1 MSELAKTD
9 EQMLKEWQARHNSS
23 PKPKVNT
30 IYLDNKKLSEDGKEI
45 NKDFGKLF
53 AVSWEDEYETKEEI
67 DIKKAEFFVAKVRV
81 QVRSSK
87 ADAEGKALF
96 WAREVDDTNLNTI
109 TVYGQDNQFVE
120 EGYYAE
126 LKPKYDLK
134 YTNAVYVVYQDK
146 VYRWII
152 SGAHF
157 ETWFP
162 IKNKVVKAPYTIKV
176 AAIKP
181 AVNGTVHYN
190 VIDFALG
197 NPYPIAEAIK
207 VLDSIDATLAEY
219 YRGIEAK
226 KAIAEAPHVEH
237 QATPDDLPF

>member
-23 PKPKVNT
+23 PKPKVNS
-30 IYLDNKKLSEDGKEI
+30 IYLDNKKLSDDGKEI

-81 QVRSSK
+81 QVRTAKS
-87 ADAEGKALF
+87 DAEGKPLY

-109 TVYGQDNQFVE
+109 TLYDQDNQFVE
-120 EGYYAE
+120 EGTYSA

-134 YTNAVYVVYQDK
+134 YTNATYVTYNGK
-146 VYRWII
+146 VYRWVI

-157 ETWFP
+157 ESWFP
-162 IKNKVVKAPYTIKV
+162 VKNKVMKSPYTIKV
-176 AAIKP
+176 KSIKEMTT
-181 AVNGTVHYN
+181 GTVHYN
-190 VIDFALG
+190 AIDFELG
-197 NPYPIAEAIK
+197 EPYPIAEAIK
-207 VLDSIDATLAEY
+207 VLDQIDATLAEY
-219 YRGIEAK
+219 YRGVEAK
-226 KAIAEAPHVEH
+226 KALEAAPEEH
-237 QATPDDLPF
+237 HEPKLDDLPF